1 MDSEGTAIELVY
13 VLVYSIK
20 SVQTR
25 QVADEDES
33 PLAAD
38 GDGVRVVGAGPHH
51 RGGVL
56 GLQVDG
62 PRPELISLVGKEM
75 ENSISLIDLFPWQ
88 SLSFVE
94 VVVKM

>member
-1 MDSEGTAIELVY
+1 MH
-13 VLVYSIK
+13 
-20 SVQTR
+20 TR

-62 PRPELISLVGKEM
+62 PRPEVIR
-75 ENSISLIDLFPWQ
+75 
-88 SLSFVE
+88 
-94 VVVKM
+94 

>member
-38 GDGVRVVGAGPHH
+38 GDGVGVVGAGPHH

-62 PRPELISLVGKEM
+62 PRSE
-75 ENSISLIDLFPWQ
+75 
-88 SLSFVE
+88 
-94 VVVKM
+94 